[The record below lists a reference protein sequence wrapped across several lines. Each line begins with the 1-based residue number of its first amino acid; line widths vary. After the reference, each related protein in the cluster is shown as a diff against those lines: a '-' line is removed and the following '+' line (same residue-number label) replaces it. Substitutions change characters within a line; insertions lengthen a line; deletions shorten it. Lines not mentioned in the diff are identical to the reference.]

1 MCTGGDDE
9 HVTLLLQRY
18 AAGDASAHDGLFG
31 LIHDDLRRR
40 AHRWSCG
47 PDATLSTTALVH
59 ETWLRLAGADLTL
72 NDRSH
77 FFRVAARAMRRVL
90 IDAARRNDAQ
100 KRGDGAIHATVDTN
114 VPVPAASI
122 DVLALDQALEKL
134 AASEPRLARIVELH
148 FFAGL
153 DFVEI
158 ARMLDV
164 SERTVGRDW
173 RAARALLRLSL
184 IESDGATELRIDA

>member
-1 MCTGGDDE
+1 MPSCVDGDNE
-9 HVTLLLQRY
+9 RTAQLLQRY
-18 AAGDASAHDGLFG
+18 AAGDANAHDDLFG

-40 AHRWSCG
+40 AHRWSNG

-59 ETWLRLAGADLTL
+59 ETWLRLASADLTL
-72 NDRSH
+72 NDRAH

-100 KRGDGAIHATVDTN
+100 KRGDGVVHFTLDTG
-114 VPVPAASI
+114 VPAPDASI
-122 DVLALDQALEKL
+122 DVLALDQALENL
-134 AASEPRLARIVELH
+134 AMSEPRLARIVELH

-158 ARMLDV
+158 ARLLDL

-173 RAARALLRLSL
+173 RTARALLRLAL
-184 IESDGATELRIDA
+184 DEARESVTDG